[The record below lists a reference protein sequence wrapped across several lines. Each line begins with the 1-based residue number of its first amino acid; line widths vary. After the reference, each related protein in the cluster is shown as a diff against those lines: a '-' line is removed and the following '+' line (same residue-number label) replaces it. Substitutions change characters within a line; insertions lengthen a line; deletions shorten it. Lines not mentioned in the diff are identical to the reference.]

1 MKKYIYTV
9 LSAAVLGFS
18 ACSEDTMDNINK
30 DNAHPSPEIVSAKF
44 QLTDAIMSTGFTTV
58 SGAYAWYVS
67 SLTEQ
72 EFGSGNNQL
81 MKAELRNSQEWAAS
95 TTFNNEWNGTYGNLM
110 NIRQIISKTIDGVS
124 KGEKDIQG
132 IAQVLEVINFGILT
146 DMHGDIPYSEAVKGQ
161 ELLQPKIDSQK
172 DVYAGLM
179 ATIDDAIAN
188 LTEAAASNMNNAG
201 DQDIVFKGEPSAWLA
216 TAYAVK
222 ARYLLHQS
230 AVDASAVAKAK
241 EAAVKAVELG
251 FAGCEITE
259 FNGVTCDNP
268 WSAYVWSRYYTGCS
282 ATVTKL
288 MEATGDPR
296 LFLYTYYGDAAVYEP
311 GDAEGAKVS
320 ACYDCPAWYMD
331 LGSQPIHIFSLSE
344 LYFILAECQLRMG
357 EDATVAFQTAVA
369 ESVDEIYSWF
379 GEDGGGDVFAESLG
393 TPNLKALFEQK
404 YLAQCVDEQIETYN
418 DIRRV
423 EAMGEKYI
431 NLTNPNNVQSG
442 INRWPYCLPYGNS
455 SVISNPYVKEAYGDG
470 TYIYSKKTWING
482 GK

>member
-18 ACSEDTMDNINK
+18 ACSEDTMDTINK
-30 DNAHPSPEIVSAKF
+30 DNAHPSPDIVSAKF

-58 SGAYAWYVS
+58 SGAYAWYLS

-110 NIRQIISKTIDGVS
+110 NIRQIIQKTIDGVS

-146 DMHGDIPYSEAVKGQ
+146 DLHGDIPYSEAVKGQ
-161 ELLQPKIDSQK
+161 EVLQPKLDSQK

-179 ATIDDAIAN
+179 TTIDAAISN
-188 LTEAAASNMNNAG
+188 LSEAAEAGMNNAG
-201 DQDIVFKGEPSAWLA
+201 KQDIVFGGDPSAWLA

-230 AVDASAVAKAK
+230 AVDPSVVAKAK
-241 EAAVKAVELG
+241 EAAEKAVELG
-251 FAGCEITE
+251 FNGCEITE

-268 WSAYVWSRYYTGCS
+268 WSAYVWSRYYTGSS
-282 ATVTKL
+282 ATVANL
-288 MEATGDPR
+288 MEPTGDPR
-296 LFLYTYYGDAAVYEP
+296 LYLYTYNGKGAVFEP
-311 GDAEGAKVS
+311 GDAEGAKLS
-320 ACYDCPAWYMD
+320 ACYDFPTWYD
-331 LGSQPIHIFSLSE
+331 RGSQPIHLLSVSE
-344 LYFILAECQLRMG
+344 LYFILAECQLRSG
-357 EDATVAFQTAVA
+357 EDATDAFKTAVA
-369 ESVDEIYSWF
+369 ASVDEIYSWF
-379 GEDGGGDVFAESLG
+379 DEDGGGEAFAESLG
-393 TPNLKALFEQK
+393 TPDLKAVFEQK
-404 YLAQCVDEQIETYN
+404 YLAQCVDEQVETYN

-470 TYIYSKKTWING
+470 TYIYTKKTWING

>member
-188 LTEAAASNMNNAG
+188 LTEAVASNMNNAG
-201 DQDIVFKGEPSAWLA
+201 EQDIVFKGEPSAWLA

>member
-1 MKKYIYTV
+1 
-9 LSAAVLGFS
+9 
-18 ACSEDTMDNINK
+18 MDNINK

-72 EFGSGNNQL
+72 EFGTGNNQL

-161 ELLQPKIDSQK
+161 EVLQPKIDSQK

-188 LTEAAASNMNNAG
+188 LTEAAASKMNNAG
-201 DQDIVFKGEPSAWLA
+201 EQDIVFKGDPSAWLA

-230 AVDASAVAKAK
+230 AVDATAVAKAK
-241 EAAVKAVELG
+241 EAAEKAVELG

-268 WSAYVWSRYYTGCS
+268 WSAYVWSRFYTGCS
-282 ATVTKL
+282 ATVTNL
-288 MEATGDPR
+288 MEPTGDPR
-296 LFLYTYYGDAAVYEP
+296 LFLYTYYGDAAVFEP
-311 GDAEGAKVS
+311 GDAEGAKIS

-331 LGSQPIHIFSLSE
+331 LGSQPIHLFSTSE

-379 GEDGGGDVFAESLG
+379 GEDGGGDAFAESLG
-393 TPNLKALFEQK
+393 TPDLKAVFEQK

-455 SVISNPYVKEAYGDG
+455 SVISNPYVKEAFGDG

>member
-9 LSAAVLGFS
+9 LSAVVLGFS
-18 ACSEDTMDNINK
+18 ACSEDTMDTINK
-30 DNAHPSPEIVSAKF
+30 DNAHPSPDIVSAKF

-58 SGAYAWYVS
+58 SGAYAWYLS

-110 NIRQIISKTIDGVS
+110 NIRQIIQKTIDGVS

-146 DMHGDIPYSEAVKGQ
+146 DLHGDIPYSEAVKGQ
-161 ELLQPKIDSQK
+161 EVLQPKLDSQK

-179 ATIDDAIAN
+179 TTIDAAISN
-188 LTEAAASNMNNAG
+188 LSEAAEAGMNNAG
-201 DQDIVFKGEPSAWLA
+201 KQDLVFGGDPSAWLA

-241 EAAVKAVELG
+241 EAAEKAVELG
-251 FAGCEITE
+251 FNGCEITE

-268 WSAYVWSRYYTGCS
+268 WSAYVWSRYYTGSS
-282 ATVTKL
+282 ATVAKL
-288 MEATGDPR
+288 MEATNDPR
-296 LFLYTYYGDAAVYEP
+296 LFLYTYYGEGAAFEP
-311 GDAEGAKVS
+311 GDAEAAKQS

-331 LGSQPIHIFSLSE
+331 LGSQPIHLLSVSE
-344 LYFILAECQLRMG
+344 LYFILAECQLRSG
-357 EDATVAFQTAVA
+357 EDATDAFKTAVA
-369 ESVDEIYSWF
+369 ASVDEIYSWF
-379 GEDGGGDVFAESLG
+379 DEDGGGEAFAESLG
-393 TPNLKALFEQK
+393 TPDLKAVFEQK
-404 YLAQCVDEQIETYN
+404 YLAQCVDEQVETYN

-470 TYIYSKKTWING
+470 TYIYTKKTWING

>member
-9 LSAAVLGFS
+9 LSAVVLGFS
-18 ACSEDTMDNINK
+18 ACSEDTMDTINK
-30 DNAHPSPEIVSAKF
+30 DNAHPSPDIVSAKF

-58 SGAYAWYVS
+58 SGAYAWYLS

-110 NIRQIISKTIDGVS
+110 NIRQIIQKTIDGVS

-146 DMHGDIPYSEAVKGQ
+146 DLHGDIPYSEAVKGQ
-161 ELLQPKIDSQK
+161 EVLQPKLDSQK

-179 ATIDDAIAN
+179 TTIDAAISN
-188 LTEAAASNMNNAG
+188 LSEAAEAGMNNAG
-201 DQDIVFKGEPSAWLA
+201 KQDLVFGGDPSAWLA

-230 AVDASAVAKAK
+230 AVDPSVVAKAK
-241 EAAVKAVELG
+241 EAAEKAVELG
-251 FAGCEITE
+251 FNGCEITE

-268 WSAYVWSRYYTGCS
+268 WSAYVWSRLYTGSS
-282 ATVTKL
+282 ATVAKL
-288 MEATGDPR
+288 MEATNDPR
-296 LFLYTYYGDAAVYEP
+296 LFLYTYYGEGAAFEP
-311 GDAEGAKVS
+311 GDAEAAKQS

-331 LGSQPIHIFSLSE
+331 LGSQPIHLLSVSE
-344 LYFILAECQLRMG
+344 LYFILAECQLRSG
-357 EDATVAFQTAVA
+357 EDATDAFKTAVA
-369 ESVDEIYSWF
+369 ASVDEIYSWF
-379 GEDGGGDVFAESLG
+379 DEDGGGEAFAESLG
-393 TPNLKALFEQK
+393 TPDLKAVFEQK
-404 YLAQCVDEQIETYN
+404 YLAQCVDEQVETYN

-470 TYIYSKKTWING
+470 TYIYTKKTWING

>member
-1 MKKYIYTV
+1 MKKYIYTM

-18 ACSEDTMDNINK
+18 ACSEDTMDTINK
-30 DNAHPSPEIVSAKF
+30 DNEHPSPEIVSAKF

-110 NIRQIISKTIDGVS
+110 NIRQIISKTTDGVS

-161 ELLQPKIDSQK
+161 EVLQPKIDSQK

-179 ATIDDAIAN
+179 TTIDAAIAN

-230 AVDASAVAKAK
+230 AVDASVVAKAK
-241 EAAVKAVELG
+241 EAAEKAVELG

-268 WSAYVWSRYYTGCS
+268 WSAYVWSRYYTGSS
-282 ATVTKL
+282 ATVAKL
-288 MEATGDPR
+288 MEPTGDPR
-296 LFLYTYYGDAAVYEP
+296 LFLYGVGAVFEP
-311 GDAEGAKVS
+311 GDAEGAKIS
-320 ACYDCPAWYMD
+320 ACEDYPAWYN
-331 LGSQPIHIFSLSE
+331 LGSQPIHLFSVSE
-344 LYFILAECQLRMG
+344 LYFILAECQLRSG
-357 EDATVAFQTAVA
+357 EDATDAFKTAVA
-369 ESVDEIYSWF
+369 ASVDEIYSWF
-379 GEDGGGDVFAESLG
+379 DEDGGGEAFAESLG
-393 TPNLKALFEQK
+393 TPDLKAVFEQK
-404 YLAQCVDEQIETYN
+404 YLAQCVDEQVETYN

>member
-296 LFLYTYYGDAAVYEP
+296 LFLYTYYGEAAVYEP

-431 NLTNPNNVQSG
+431 NLTNPKNVQSG

-455 SVISNPYVKEAYGDG
+455 SVISNPNVKEAYGDG

>member
-1 MKKYIYTV
+1 
-9 LSAAVLGFS
+9 
-18 ACSEDTMDNINK
+18 MDNINK

-44 QLTDAIMSTGFTTV
+44 QLTDAIMSTGFNTV

-241 EAAVKAVELG
+241 EAAVKAIELG
-251 FAGCEITE
+251 FEGCEITE

-357 EDATVAFQTAVA
+357 EDTTVAFQTAVA

-393 TPNLKALFEQK
+393 TPDLKALFEQK

>member
-18 ACSEDTMDNINK
+18 ACSEDTMDTINK
-30 DNAHPSPEIVSAKF
+30 DNAHPSPDIVSAKF

-72 EFGSGNNQL
+72 EFGTGNNQL

-110 NIRQIISKTIDGVS
+110 NIRQIIQKTIDGVS

-146 DMHGDIPYSEAVKGQ
+146 DLHGDIPYSEAVKGQ
-161 ELLQPKIDSQK
+161 EVLQPKLDSQK

-179 ATIDDAIAN
+179 TTIDAAISN
-188 LTEAAASNMNNAG
+188 LSEAAEAGMNNAG
-201 DQDIVFKGEPSAWLA
+201 KQDLVFGGDPSAWLA

-230 AVDASAVAKAK
+230 AVDPSVVAKAK
-241 EAAVKAVELG
+241 EAAEKAVELG
-251 FAGCEITE
+251 FNGCEITE

-268 WSAYVWSRYYTGCS
+268 WSAYVWSRLYTGSS
-282 ATVTKL
+282 ATVAKL
-288 MEATGDPR
+288 MEATSDPR
-296 LFLYTYYGDAAVYEP
+296 LFLYTYYGEGAAFEP
-311 GDAEGAKVS
+311 GDAEAAKQSV
-320 ACYDCPAWYMD
+320 CYDCPAWYMD
-331 LGSQPIHIFSLSE
+331 LGSQPIHLFSISE
-344 LYFILAECQLRMG
+344 LYFILAECQLRLG
-357 EDATVAFQTAVA
+357 EDATEAFQTAVA
-369 ESVDEIYSWF
+369 ASVDEIYSWF
-379 GEDGGGDVFAESLG
+379 GENGGGEEYAESLG
-393 TPNLKALFEQK
+393 TPTLQTVFEQK

-431 NLTNPNNVQSG
+431 ILTNPNNTQSG

-455 SVISNPYVKEAYGDG
+455 SVISNPNVKEAYGDG

>member
-241 EAAVKAVELG
+241 EAAVKAIELG
-251 FAGCEITE
+251 FEGCEITE

-393 TPNLKALFEQK
+393 TPDLKALFEQK

>member
-1 MKKYIYTV
+1 M
-9 LSAAVLGFS
+9 
-18 ACSEDTMDNINK
+18 
-30 DNAHPSPEIVSAKF
+30 
-44 QLTDAIMSTGFTTV
+44 
-58 SGAYAWYVS
+58 
-67 SLTEQ
+67 
-72 EFGSGNNQL
+72 
-81 MKAELRNSQEWAAS
+81 
-95 TTFNNEWNGTYGNLM
+95 
-110 NIRQIISKTIDGVS
+110 
-124 KGEKDIQG
+124 
-132 IAQVLEVINFGILT
+132 
-146 DMHGDIPYSEAVKGQ
+146 
-161 ELLQPKIDSQK
+161 
-172 DVYAGLM
+172 
-179 ATIDDAIAN
+179 
-188 LTEAAASNMNNAG
+188 
-201 DQDIVFKGEPSAWLA
+201 
-216 TAYAVK
+216 
-222 ARYLLHQS
+222 
-230 AVDASAVAKAK
+230 AKAK
-241 EAAVKAVELG
+241 EAAVKAIELG
-251 FAGCEITE
+251 FEGCEITE

-393 TPNLKALFEQK
+393 TPDLKALFEQK